1 MGHGQFLAIRVV
13 EVGAE
18 ASILTHKGKATNNI
32 ADRETG
38 VMVMVV
44 VELVVKGL
52 QGGQGSVCA
61 ARAGWGVAA
70 VAQC

>member
-1 MGHGQFLAIRVV
+1 MGHGQLLAIRVV

-18 ASILTHKGKATNNI
+18 ASILTHKSEAANNI
-32 ADRETG
+32 AYREAG

-44 VELVVKGL
+44 VELVIKRL
-52 QGGQGSVCA
+52 QGGQGSVGA
-61 ARAGWGVAA
+61 AGAGRGVAA